1 MTTIDARRTSIRVA
15 EAATP
20 RATGAGFTTASLQ
33 SAKRTILQ
41 FFRTP
46 QLLMLGTVQ
55 GALFLFMFRYIFGG
69 AIQPGHGLDYV
80 DFLVPGFLVTG
91 ILWLGAPASA
101 GVAEDA
107 ATGVYDRLRSLPIPR
122 ASVMFGRSL
131 ADTALTMWGLFV
143 TAVLA
148 FIVGYR
154 LEADVLDVVLALAL
168 IVLVAYC
175 FSWVFITIGLVSKT
189 AQAANGMATLL
200 VIPVA
205 FISAAYVPANTLP
218 SWLRPVADN
227 QPFTVFSNALRG
239 LTLGSPHAFGIGH
252 STTHWVVLTLVW
264 CAGIFL
270 VFSTIAVMRFSRQR

>member
-1 MTTIDARRTSIRVA
+1 MTTTDART
-15 EAATP
+15 ATDDP
-20 RATGAGFTTASLQ
+20 TDAVHAPATGAGFVTSCLQ

-69 AIQPGHGLDYV
+69 AIQVNGQLDYV

-91 ILWLGAPASA
+91 ILWLGMPASS

-107 ATGVYDRLRSLPIPR
+107 TTGVHDRLRSLPIPR
-122 ASVMFGRSL
+122 SSVMFGRSL
-131 ADTALTMWGLFV
+131 ADTALTSWGLLV
-143 TAVLA
+143 TGILA
-148 FIVGYR
+148 FIVGFR
-154 LEADVLDVVLALAL
+154 LHADAIDVVLALAL
-168 IVLVAYC
+168 LVVVTYS
-175 FSWVFITIGLVSKT
+175 FMWVFITIGLVSSS

-205 FISAAYVPANTLP
+205 FISAAYVPAASLP
-218 SWLRPVADN
+218 SWLQPVADN
-227 QPFTVFSNALRG
+227 QPFTVFSNALRS
-239 LTLGSPHAFGIGH
+239 LTQGGPDAVGIGH
-252 STTHWVVLTLVW
+252 TTTYWVVLTLVW

-270 VFSTIAVMRFSRQR
+270 VFSSIAVARFSRRR